1 MGSGEATDGIQTID
15 GSDWTVPW
23 DNARDEPSGD
33 CTKMWNSKWY
43 AVKVYVGNSTTID
56 DATFCGYVS
65 SETTYTENDLFLGS
79 EDTLMDLMKL
89 GGSVKCPET
98 VGSSQYVIL
107 YFSNPYAY

>member
-1 MGSGEATDGIQTID
+1 MGSGEATDGVNTIS
-15 GSDWTVPW
+15 GNDWTVPW
-23 DNARDEPSGD
+23 DFIMDEPSGQ
-33 CTKMWNSKWY
+33 CSKVRNAKWNNVMAY
-43 AVKVYVGNSTTID
+43 IGNTTEIA

-65 SETTYTENDLFLGS
+65 EEIVYNEDDLTLGA
-79 EDTLMDLMKL
+79 EDTIIDLMKV